1 MGIVRKQSIQ
11 NSIYFYIGL
20 MFGAVSTIILYPN
33 AFNEHPEHLGLL
45 QIIVA
50 YSIVISTF
58 SFLGITIIIFFPFK
72 LYGVSEK
79 GMV

>member
-20 MFGAVSTIILYPN
+20 LLGALSTIVLYPN
-33 AFNEHPEHLGLL
+33 TFNTHPEHLGLL

-50 YSIVISTF
+50 YSTIISTF
-58 SFLGITIIIFFPFK
+58 SFL
-72 LYGVSEK
+72 
-79 GMV
+79 